1 MEGSIVTEVNEYL
14 EKQLKREL
22 TGDELLIMV
31 MTLKYMVDNDI
42 KIIPK

>member
-1 MEGSIVTEVNEYL
+1 MEKSIVVEINEHL
-14 EKQLKREL
+14 ESLLKREL
-22 TGDELLIMV
+22 TGEELLIMM